1 MTIQP
6 GSLQLSDPKQ
16 VSDPKHDYHVL
27 GELILEELSPLQRI
41 LLIADG
47 TLTKLLEIS
56 LNERMQ
62 IVKLLEEV
70 FPTPSPIEA
79 LELDAGQE
87 IIERKILLQ
96 GKLSGRNWLYAD
108 SIIVLNRLEKNFQ
121 DKLLNSHEPIGKL
134 WIAHKTETYKE
145 IITARREPA
154 HDLGVHF
161 QIGPQQILLSRTYRV
176 FCQHAPI
183 MMITE
188 KFPEQY
194 FKSDLQ

>member
-6 GSLQLSDPKQ
+6 AYLQLSDT
-16 VSDPKHDYHVL
+16 KHDYHVL

-56 LNERMQ
+56 LDERMQ
-62 IVKLLEEV
+62 IIKLLEEV
-70 FPTPSPIEA
+70 FPVSSPIEE
-79 LELDAGQE
+79 LELEAGQA
-87 IIERKILLQ
+87 IVERKILLQ
-96 GKLSGRNWLYAD
+96 GKLSRRNWLYAN
-108 SIIVLNRLEKNFQ
+108 SIIVLNRLEKDFQ

-134 WIAHKTETYKE
+134 WIAHKIETYKE

-154 HDLGVHF
+154 GDLGVHF
-161 QIGPQQILLSRTYRV
+161 QIDPQQILLSRTYRV
-176 FCQHAPI
+176 FCQRAPV

-188 KFPEQY
+188 KFPEYY
-194 FKSDLQ
+194 FKGELR

>member
-6 GSLQLSDPKQ
+6 GSLQLSA
-16 VSDPKHDYHVL
+16 PKHDYHVL

-56 LNERMQ
+56 LDERMQ
-62 IVKLLEEV
+62 IIKLLEEV

-161 QIGPQQILLSRTYRV
+161 QIGPQKILLSRTYRV
-176 FCQHAPI
+176 FCQRAPI

-194 FKSDLQ
+194 FKSDLR